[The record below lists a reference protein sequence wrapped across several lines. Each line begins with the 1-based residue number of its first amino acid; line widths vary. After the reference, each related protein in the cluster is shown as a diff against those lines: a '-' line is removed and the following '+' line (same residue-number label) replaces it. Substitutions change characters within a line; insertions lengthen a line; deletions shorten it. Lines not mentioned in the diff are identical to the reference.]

1 MVLSNIVN
9 TEMEIVIGRL
19 YINRTVKYLVPSLGF
34 YGPTLKTKLN
44 LVFKLAF
51 GIYDTLLDG
60 SHLEGQKNIYIL
72 VDKLVRP
79 ELFQN
84 FMNWIKNQEYY
95 VTDYVYDSI
104 METHSRK
111 HMIVLAYPP
120 SMGDCYD
127 KFLLGKYSKMY
138 TRQEIKDYFAE
149 EAKLETRQV
158 LIKSA
163 HAKQRFVSL
172 IKKTFDTNLE
182 EQDFL
187 IGSWEF
193 DLPPNKEE
201 EFFNTWKPLGS

>member
-1 MVLSNIVN
+1 MVLSRIVN
-9 TEMEIVIGRL
+9 TEMDIVIGKL
-19 YINRTVKYLVPSLGF
+19 YINRTVRYLVPGLGF
-34 YGPTLKTKLN
+34 YGSTLKTKLN

-51 GIYDTLLDG
+51 GIHDTLLEG

-84 FMNWIKNQEYY
+84 FMDWVKHQEYY

-104 METHSRK
+104 MENHSRK

-120 SMGDCYD
+120 SMEDTYD

-138 TRQEIKDYFAE
+138 TRKEITSYFAE
-149 EAKLETRQV
+149 ESKLETRQLLMKTV
-158 LIKSA
+158 
-163 HAKQRFVSL
+163 HAKHRFISSV
-172 IKKTFDTNLE
+172 KEAFDTLLE

-187 IGSWEF
+187 TGSWEYDF
-193 DLPPNKEE
+193 PPNTEE